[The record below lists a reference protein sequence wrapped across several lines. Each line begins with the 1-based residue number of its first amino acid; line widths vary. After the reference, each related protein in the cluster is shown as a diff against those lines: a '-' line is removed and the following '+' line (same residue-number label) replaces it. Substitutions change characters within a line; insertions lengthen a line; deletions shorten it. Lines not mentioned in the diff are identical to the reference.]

1 MWSALFS
8 HLREVH
14 KRSGV
19 KEEKLIMKSPAAA
32 GEAAG
37 CHKPQATATN
47 KMTVLQSPLGLRTIL
62 TSLVAFFIVVSSVS
76 LLFDRSQD
84 AQAQLAVA
92 QHQHQEVQLKQKPA
106 SAAVGEQK
114 SVFADQ
120 SSLRSQ
126 EAQVQWTSELQD
138 VATDSGDGGVDGEE
152 ECNWSLGRWV
162 YDNSSRP
169 LYSGLKCSFI
179 FDEVACD
186 KYGRNDTKYQHW
198 RWQPHGCN
206 LPRFNATKFLEKLRN
221 KRLVFVGDSVNR
233 NQWVSMVC
241 MVEHFIPDGRKMR
254 VYNGSLISFKAFEYN
269 ATIDFYW
276 SPLLLESNSDNPII
290 HRVEYRIIRADRIEK
305 HANVWKDA
313 DFIVFNS
320 YLWWRKQR
328 DGMTMKVM
336 YGSFEDGDAKLDEV
350 EMVDGYEIALKKLTE
365 YLGANINKNKT
376 RIFFAGSSPAHSWA
390 SNWGG
395 DDNNKCLN
403 ETEPIQIEDYRSATT
418 DYGMMD
424 KAKEIFGTLEPKGI
438 HVQILNITQ
447 LSEYRKDAHPTIF
460 RRQYVPLTK
469 EQIANPSIYA
479 DCTHWCLP
487 GVPDVWNEFLYAYL
501 MHK

>member
-1 MWSALFS
+1 
-8 HLREVH
+8 
-14 KRSGV
+14 
-19 KEEKLIMKSPAAA
+19 
-32 GEAAG
+32 
-37 CHKPQATATN
+37 
-47 KMTVLQSPLGLRTIL
+47 
-62 TSLVAFFIVVSSVS
+62 
-76 LLFDRSQD
+76 
-84 AQAQLAVA
+84 
-92 QHQHQEVQLKQKPA
+92 
-106 SAAVGEQK
+106 
-114 SVFADQ
+114 
-120 SSLRSQ
+120 
-126 EAQVQWTSELQD
+126 
-138 VATDSGDGGVDGEE
+138 
-152 ECNWSLGRWV
+152 
-162 YDNSSRP
+162 
-169 LYSGLKCSFI
+169 
-179 FDEVACD
+179 
-186 KYGRNDTKYQHW
+186 
-198 RWQPHGCN
+198 
-206 LPRFNATKFLEKLRN
+206 
-221 KRLVFVGDSVNR
+221 
-233 NQWVSMVC
+233 MVC
-241 MVEHFIPDGRKMR
+241 MVEHFIPDGRKIR

-328 DGMTMKVM
+328 DGMMMKVM

-403 ETEPIQIEDYRSATT
+403 ETEPIQIDDYRSATT

-487 GVPDVWNEFLYAYL
+487 GVPDVWNEFLYAYI

>member
-1 MWSALFS
+1 
-8 HLREVH
+8 
-14 KRSGV
+14 
-19 KEEKLIMKSPAAA
+19 MKSEASHKQGAAA
-32 GEAAG
+32 GT
-37 CHKPQATATN
+37 KV
-47 KMTVLQSPLGLRTIL
+47 TVLQSPMGLRSIL
-62 TSLVAFFIVVSSVS
+62 SSLVAFFVVVSTVS
-76 LLFDRSQD
+76 LLVDRGQEG
-84 AQAQLAVA
+84 QVQLAVE
-92 QHQHQEVQLKQKPA
+92 QHQHQEVQLKKPA
-106 SAAVGEQK
+106 AAIVDEQK
-114 SVFADQ
+114 SVDQ

-126 EAQVQWTSELQD
+126 GQEAHAQWPSELLD
-138 VATDSGDGGVDGEE
+138 DGDGDGE

-162 YDNSSRP
+162 YDDASRP

-186 KYGRNDTKYQHW
+186 KYGRNDTMYQHW

-206 LPRFNATKFLEKLRN
+206 LPRFNATKLLEKLRN

-241 MVEHFIPDGRKMR
+241 MVEASIPDGRKMR

-305 HANVWKDA
+305 HASIWRDA
-313 DFIVFNS
+313 DVIVFNS
-320 YLWWRKQR
+320 YLWWRKQKA
-328 DGMTMKVM
+328 DMMMKVM

-350 EMVDGYEIALKKLTE
+350 EMVDGFEIALKKLTE
-365 YLGANINKNKT
+365 WLGTNINKNKT

-390 SNWGG
+390 SDWGG
-395 DDNNKCLN
+395 DDNKKCLN
-403 ETEPIQIEDYRSATT
+403 ETEPIQREGYKGATT
-418 DYGMMD
+418 DYSMMD
-424 KAKEIFGTLEPKGI
+424 KAKEIFGALEPKGI

-447 LSEYRKDAHPTIF
+447 LSDYRKDAHPTIF
-460 RRQYVPLTK
+460 RRQFVPLTK
-469 EQIANPSIYA
+469 EQIANPSGYA

-501 MHK
+501 VHK

>member
-76 LLFDRSQD
+76 LLFDRGQD
-84 AQAQLAVA
+84 AQAQLAVE
-92 QHQHQEVQLKQKPA
+92 QHQHQEVLLKQKPA

-114 SVFADQ
+114 SVVVDQ

-138 VATDSGDGGVDGEE
+138 VATDSGDGGFDGEE
-152 ECNWSLGRWV
+152 DCNWSLGRWV
-162 YDNSSRP
+162 YDNASRP

-206 LPRFNATKFLEKLRN
+206 LPRYQHN
-221 KRLVFVGDSVNR
+221 
-233 NQWVSMVC
+233 
-241 MVEHFIPDGRKMR
+241 
-254 VYNGSLISFKAFEYN
+254 
-269 ATIDFYW
+269 
-276 SPLLLESNSDNPII
+276 
-290 HRVEYRIIRADRIEK
+290 
-305 HANVWKDA
+305 
-313 DFIVFNS
+313 
-320 YLWWRKQR
+320 
-328 DGMTMKVM
+328 
-336 YGSFEDGDAKLDEV
+336 
-350 EMVDGYEIALKKLTE
+350 
-365 YLGANINKNKT
+365 
-376 RIFFAGSSPAHSWA
+376 SSP
-390 SNWGG
+390 
-395 DDNNKCLN
+395 
-403 ETEPIQIEDYRSATT
+403 
-418 DYGMMD
+418 
-424 KAKEIFGTLEPKGI
+424 F
-438 HVQILNITQ
+438 
-447 LSEYRKDAHPTIF
+447 
-460 RRQYVPLTK
+460 
-469 EQIANPSIYA
+469 
-479 DCTHWCLP
+479 
-487 GVPDVWNEFLYAYL
+487 
-501 MHK
+501 

>member
-1 MWSALFS
+1 MWTALFS

-14 KRSGV
+14 KRSVV
-19 KEEKLIMKSPAAA
+19 KEDRIMKPLTEASGHKQAA
-32 GEAAG
+32 GAG
-37 CHKPQATATN
+37 S
-47 KMTVLQSPLGLRTIL
+47 KMTVLQSPLGLRSIL
-62 TSLVAFFIVVSSVS
+62 TSLVAFFIVASTVS
-76 LLFDRSQD
+76 LLFDRSGQD
-84 AQAQLAVA
+84 EAQVQLAVE
-92 QHQHQEVQLKQKPA
+92 QHQHQEVQLKKPA
-106 SAAVGEQK
+106 PAASVDEQK
-114 SVFADQ
+114 SVDRA
-120 SSLRSQ
+120 SLRRQ
-126 EAQVQWTSELQD
+126 GQQAQVQWTSELLD
-138 VATDSGDGGVDGEE
+138 EARDAGDGEEEE

-206 LPRFNATKFLEKLRN
+206 LPRFNATKLLEKLRN
-221 KRLVFVGDSVNR
+221 KRMVFVGDSVNR

-241 MVEHFIPDGRKMR
+241 LVEASIPDGRKMR

-305 HANVWKDA
+305 HASVWRDA
-313 DFIVFNS
+313 DVIVFNS
-320 YLWWRKQR
+320 YLWWRKQKA
-328 DGMTMKVM
+328 DMTMKIM
-336 YGSFEDGDAKLDEV
+336 YGSFEDGDATLDQV
-350 EMVDGYEIALKKLTE
+350 EMADGFEIALKKLTE
-365 YLGANINKNKT
+365 WLGTNINKNKT
-376 RIFFAGSSPAHSWA
+376 RIFFAGSSPAHTWA
-390 SNWGG
+390 SDWGG

-403 ETEPIQIEDYRSATT
+403 ETEPIETEGYKGATT
-418 DYGMMD
+418 DYSMMD

-447 LSEYRKDAHPTIF
+447 LSDYRKDAHPTIF

-469 EQIANPSIYA
+469 QQIENPSIYA
-479 DCTHWCLP
+479 DCMHWCLP